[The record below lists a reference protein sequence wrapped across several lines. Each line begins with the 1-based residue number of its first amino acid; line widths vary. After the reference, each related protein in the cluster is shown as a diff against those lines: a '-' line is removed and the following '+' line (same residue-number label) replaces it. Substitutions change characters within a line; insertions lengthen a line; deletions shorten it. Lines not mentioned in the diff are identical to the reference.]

1 MGPLADR
8 SALTTARPR
17 ARRLG
22 GWALG
27 SATLAAALFASACG
41 GTTSGDA
48 DGGPSGGAA
57 GQGGSDAA
65 QDAPLDVSIEA
76 DAPEDASIE
85 ADAPEDASIEADA
98 KEDAPLDV
106 SVDADAK
113 EDASLDG
120 PDDAQA
126 DADAFDDAQAEADA
140 PDDGAADADAP
151 DAPAACVPSCSGGLQ
166 CCGGACVNPAND
178 TDNCGQCG
186 AHCPGPEAYCHDGQC
201 TTPPCTAKSCTG
213 TCCGAACCGA
223 GELCCD
229 VYAGP
234 VATVQCSAPSAAG
247 RCPPGCPLCICASPD
262 TPVATPSGA
271 RAIADLVVGDLVL
284 SVEQG
289 RVVAVP
295 VVGVRRVP
303 APHHVVRRVRLEGGA
318 TLSISAPHPTADGR
332 TFGDLVAGDRLDGV
346 AIESVEV
353 VPYGF
358 DATYDILPGSS
369 SGAYFADGVLIGSTL
384 AGPAGVA
391 PAPGS
396 GWASTPR

>member
-1 MGPLADR
+1 MEPLADR
-8 SALTTARPR
+8 SALTTARTR

-22 GWALG
+22 GWALA

-65 QDAPLDVSIEA
+65 QDAPLD
-76 DAPEDASIE
+76 
-85 ADAPEDASIEADA
+85 ASIEADA

-106 SVDADAK
+106 SVDADAE

-126 DADAFDDAQAEADA
+126 DADAPDDAQV
-140 PDDGAADADAP
+140 DADAP
-151 DAPAACVPSCSGGLQ
+151 DAPAACVPSCSMGLQ

-186 AHCPGPEAYCHDGQC
+186 THCPGPEAYCHDGQC

-234 VATVQCSAPSAAG
+234 VATAQCSAPSAAG

-346 AIESVEV
+346 PIESVEV

-358 DATYDILPGSS
+358 DATYDILPASS
-369 SGAYFADGVLIGSTL
+369 SGAYFAAGVLIGSTL

-396 GWASTPR
+396 GWASTQR